1 MAPWWD
7 IPILISLGLLAG
19 GLAGLLGIG
28 GGLIFAP
35 VLLWLNLPPHQ
46 ALATSSFAIVPTAL
60 AGTIVHL
67 QSGRLP
73 TRSALAIGL
82 AGFGSAF
89 LFGGLGGL
97 AAGWVLVAMQT
108 GVYVLLAFTIQE
120 PPQAEVEPDPNAE
133 KVADIDI
140 EKDEKEEIKVPLC
153 PETKETSAPLLAS
166 VGCIAGWTAGML
178 GLGGGLVLVPLM
190 SGPFSVPIHQA
201 IRLSTVAVLC
211 SASAASLQF
220 LHEGRGI
227 PWMGLTLGSVAALAA
242 QWTAKRLDLFDSLVL
257 VRCLRGLAIVLA
269 IDSSRR
275 AIQLI
280 LN

>member
-1 MAPWWD
+1 MVPWWD

-67 QSGRLP
+67 QSGSLP
-73 TRSALAIGL
+73 SRSALAIGL
-82 AGFGSAF
+82 AGFGSAL

-97 AAGWVLVAMQT
+97 AAGWMLLAMQT
-108 GVYVLLAFTIQE
+108 SVYVLLAFSIKE
-120 PPQAEVEPDPNAE
+120 PPQAETNEEEDEDEERETVEDTEIQKE
-133 KVADIDI
+133 KQ
-140 EKDEKEEIKVPLC
+140 LC
-153 PETKETSAPLLAS
+153 SETEETSAPLLAG

-190 SGPFSVPIHQA
+190 SGPFAVPIHQA

-242 QWTAKRLDLFDSLVL
+242 QWSARRLDLFDSSVL

-275 AIQLI
+275 AIQLV

>member
-1 MAPWWD
+1 
-7 IPILISLGLLAG
+7 LISLGLLAG
-19 GLAGLLGIG
+19 SLAGLLGIG

-67 QSGRLP
+67 QSGSLP

-82 AGFGSAF
+82 AGFGSA
-89 LFGGLGGL
+89 LIFGRLGGL
-97 AAGWVLVAMQT
+97 AAGWMLLAMQT
-108 GVYVLLAFTIQE
+108 AVYVLLAFSIKE
-120 PPQAEVEPDPNAE
+120 PPKAETDEDEDEDEDAE
-133 KVADIDI
+133 TIEDSGIEQEIEIEI
-140 EKDEKEEIKVPLC
+140 EKPICSE
-153 PETKETSAPLLAS
+153 PEETSAPLLAG

-190 SGPFSVPIHQA
+190 SGPFAVPIHQA

-211 SASAASLQF
+211 SASAASVQF
-220 LHEGRGI
+220 LHQGRGI

-242 QWTAKRLDLFDSLVL
+242 QWTARRLDLFDSSVL

-275 AIQLI
+275 AIQLV

>member
-1 MAPWWD
+1 MLPWWD

-67 QSGRLP
+67 QSGSLP
-73 TRSALAIGL
+73 SRSALAIGL
-82 AGFGSAF
+82 AGFGSAL

-97 AAGWVLVAMQT
+97 AAGWMLLAMQT
-108 GVYVLLAFTIQE
+108 SVYVLLAFSIKE
-120 PPQAEVEPDPNAE
+120 PPQAETNEEEDEDEERETVEDTEIQKE
-133 KVADIDI
+133 KQ
-140 EKDEKEEIKVPLC
+140 LC
-153 PETKETSAPLLAS
+153 SETEETSAPLLAG

-190 SGPFSVPIHQA
+190 SGPFAVPIHQA

-242 QWTAKRLDLFDSLVL
+242 QWSARRLDLFDSSVL

-275 AIQLI
+275 AIQLV

>member
-1 MAPWWD
+1 M
-7 IPILISLGLLAG
+7 ISLGLLAG

-67 QSGRLP
+67 QSGSLP
-73 TRSALAIGL
+73 SRSALAIGL
-82 AGFGSAF
+82 AGFGSAL

-97 AAGWVLVAMQT
+97 AAGWMLLAMQT
-108 GVYVLLAFTIQE
+108 SVYVLLAFSIKE
-120 PPQAEVEPDPNAE
+120 PPQAETNEEEDEDEERETVEDTEIQKE
-133 KVADIDI
+133 KQ
-140 EKDEKEEIKVPLC
+140 LC
-153 PETKETSAPLLAS
+153 SETEETSAPLLAG

-190 SGPFSVPIHQA
+190 SGPFAVPIHQA

-242 QWTAKRLDLFDSLVL
+242 QWSARRLDLFDSSVL

-275 AIQLI
+275 AIQLV

>member
-1 MAPWWD
+1 
-7 IPILISLGLLAG
+7 
-19 GLAGLLGIG
+19 LAGLLGIG

-35 VLLWLNLPPHQ
+35 LLLWLNLPPHQ

-67 QSGRLP
+67 QSGSLP

-97 AAGWVLVAMQT
+97 VAGWVLLAMQT
-108 GVYVLLAFTIQE
+108 AVYVLLAFTIKE
-120 PPQAEVEPDPNAE
+120 PPKAEAEPDPNRE
-133 KVADIDI
+133 TVTGIEI
-140 EKDEKEEIKVPLC
+140 EKENKEEITKPVC
-153 PETKETSAPLLAS
+153 SETEETSAPLLAG

-190 SGPFSVPIHQA
+190 SGPFAVPIHRA

-242 QWTAKRLDLFDSLVL
+242 QWSARRLDLFDSSVL

-275 AIQLI
+275 AIQLV

>member
-1 MAPWWD
+1 MVPWWD

-19 GLAGLLGIG
+19 SLAGLLGIG

-67 QSGRLP
+67 QSGSLP

-82 AGFGSAF
+82 AGFGSALIF
-89 LFGGLGGL
+89 GAVGGLT
-97 AAGWVLVAMQT
+97 AGWMLLAMQT
-108 GVYVLLAFTIQE
+108 AVYVLLAFSIKEPTKTETNEDIVEDAETVEDAGTKQE
-120 PPQAEVEPDPNAE
+120 
-133 KVADIDI
+133 I
-140 EKDEKEEIKVPLC
+140 EKSLC
-153 PETKETSAPLLAS
+153 SEPEETSAPLLAG

-190 SGPFSVPIHQA
+190 SGPFAVPIHQA

-227 PWMGLTLGSVAALAA
+227 PWMGLTLGSVAALSA
-242 QWTAKRLDLFDSLVL
+242 QWTAKRLDLFDSSVL

-275 AIQLI
+275 VIQLV

>member
-1 MAPWWD
+1 M
-7 IPILISLGLLAG
+7 ISLGLLAG
-19 GLAGLLGIG
+19 GLAGFLGIG

-67 QSGRLP
+67 QNGRLP

-97 AAGWVLVAMQT
+97 AAGWVLLAMQT
-108 GVYVLLAFTIQE
+108 AVYVLLAFTIKE
-120 PPQAEVEPDPNAE
+120 TPQSEAKQDLNAE
-133 KVADIDI
+133 TVKGIDKEI
-140 EKDEKEEIKVPLC
+140 EEKKEIKDPLC
-153 PETKETSAPLLAS
+153 SETEETSAPLLAG

-190 SGPFSVPIHQA
+190 SGPFAVPIHQA

-220 LHEGRGI
+220 LHAGRGI

-242 QWTAKRLDLFDSLVL
+242 QWTARRLDLFEPSVL
-257 VRCLRGLAIVLA
+257 VRCLRALAIVLA

-275 AIQLI
+275 AIQLV

>member
-1 MAPWWD
+1 MVPWWD

-19 GLAGLLGIG
+19 SLAGLLGIG

-67 QSGRLP
+67 QSGSLP

-82 AGFGSAF
+82 AGFGSA
-89 LFGGLGGL
+89 LIFGRLGGL
-97 AAGWVLVAMQT
+97 AAGWMLLAMQT
-108 GVYVLLAFTIQE
+108 AVYVLLAFSIKE
-120 PPQAEVEPDPNAE
+120 PPKAETDEDEDAE
-133 KVADIDI
+133 TIEDSEIEQEIEI
-140 EKDEKEEIKVPLC
+140 EKPICSE
-153 PETKETSAPLLAS
+153 PEETSAPLLAG

-190 SGPFSVPIHQA
+190 SGPFAVPIHQA

-211 SASAASLQF
+211 SASAASVQF
-220 LHEGRGI
+220 LHQGRGI

-242 QWTAKRLDLFDSLVL
+242 QWTARRLDLFDSSVL

-275 AIQLI
+275 AIQLV

>member
-1 MAPWWD
+1 MVPWWD
-7 IPILISLGLLAG
+7 VPILISLGLLAG

-35 VLLWLNLPPHQ
+35 LLLWLNLPPHQ

-60 AGTIVHL
+60 AGTIVHF
-67 QSGRLP
+67 QSGSLP
-73 TRSALAIGL
+73 IRSALAIGL

-97 AAGWVLVAMQT
+97 AAGWVLLAMQT
-108 GVYVLLAFTIQE
+108 AVYLLLAFTIKE
-120 PPQAEVEPDPNAE
+120 PPKAEAEPDPNRE
-133 KVADIDI
+133 TVTGIEI
-140 EKDEKEEIKVPLC
+140 EKEKKEEITKPVC
-153 PETKETSAPLLAS
+153 SETEETSAPLLAG

-190 SGPFSVPIHQA
+190 SGPFAVPIHRA

-242 QWTAKRLDLFDSLVL
+242 QWSAKRLDLFDSSVL
-257 VRCLRGLAIVLA
+257 IRCLRGLAIVLA
-269 IDSSRR
+269 VDSSRR
-275 AIQLI
+275 AIQLA

>member
-1 MAPWWD
+1 MPWWD
-7 IPILISLGLLAG
+7 IPILIGLGLLAG

-35 VLLWLNLPPHQ
+35 LLLWLNLPAHQ

-67 QSGRLP
+67 QSGSLP

-82 AGFGSAF
+82 AGFGSAL

-97 AAGWVLVAMQT
+97 AAGWMLLAMQT
-108 GVYVLLAFTIQE
+108 AVYVLLAFSIKE
-120 PPQAEVEPDPNAE
+120 PPQAETEPEPKTESGHQAKTE
-133 KVADIDI
+133 R
-140 EKDEKEEIKVPLC
+140 EEPLSSDT
-153 PETKETSAPLLAS
+153 EETSAPLLAG

-190 SGPFSVPIHQA
+190 SGPFAVPIHQA

-227 PWMGLTLGSVAALAA
+227 PWMGLTLGSVAAVAA
-242 QWTAKRLDLFDSLVL
+242 QWSARRLDLFDSSVL

>member
-1 MAPWWD
+1 MPWWD

-67 QSGRLP
+67 QSGSLP

-89 LFGGLGGL
+89 LFGGLAGL
-97 AAGWVLVAMQT
+97 AAGWVLLAMQT
-108 GVYVLLAFTIQE
+108 AIYVLLAFTIKEQ
-120 PPQAEVEPDPNAE
+120 PKAEAQPDLNR
-133 KVADIDI
+133 
-140 EKDEKEEIKVPLC
+140 EKDTGIDLETENEKETTEPVYL
-153 PETKETSAPLLAS
+153 ETEETSAPLLAG

-190 SGPFSVPIHQA
+190 SGPFAVPIHRA

-227 PWMGLTLGSVAALAA
+227 PLMGLTLGSVAALAA
-242 QWTAKRLDLFDSLVL
+242 QWSARRLDLFDSSVL

-275 AIQLI
+275 AIQLV

>member
-1 MAPWWD
+1 MPWWD
-7 IPILISLGLLAG
+7 VPILISLGLLAG
-19 GLAGLLGIG
+19 SLAGLLGIG

-46 ALATSSFAIVPTAL
+46 AIATSSFAIVPTAL

-67 QSGRLP
+67 QSGSLP

-82 AGFGSAF
+82 AGFGSA
-89 LFGGLGGL
+89 LIFGGLGGL
-97 AAGWVLVAMQT
+97 AAGWMLLAMQT
-108 GVYVLLAFTIQE
+108 TVYVLLAFSIKE
-120 PPQAEVEPDPNAE
+120 PPKAERNEDEVEDAE
-133 KVADIDI
+133 KVEDAEIEQEI
-140 EKDEKEEIKVPLC
+140 EKPLC
-153 PETKETSAPLLAS
+153 SEQEETSAPLLAG

-190 SGPFSVPIHQA
+190 SGPFAVPIHQA

-227 PWMGLTLGSVAALAA
+227 PWMGLILGSVAAVAA
-242 QWTAKRLDLFDSLVL
+242 QWTARSLDLFDSTVL

-275 AIQLI
+275 TIQLL

>member
-1 MAPWWD
+1 MVPWWD

-35 VLLWLNLPPHQ
+35 LLLWLNLPPHQ

-67 QSGRLP
+67 QSGSLP

-97 AAGWVLVAMQT
+97 AAGWVLLAMQT
-108 GVYVLLAFTIQE
+108 AVYVLLAFTIKE
-120 PPQAEVEPDPNAE
+120 PPKAEAEPDPNRE
-133 KVADIDI
+133 TVTGIEI
-140 EKDEKEEIKVPLC
+140 EKENKEEITKPVC
-153 PETKETSAPLLAS
+153 SETEETSAPLLAG

-190 SGPFSVPIHQA
+190 SGPFAVPIHRA

-242 QWTAKRLDLFDSLVL
+242 QWSAKRLDLFDSSVL
-257 VRCLRGLAIVLA
+257 IRCLRGLAIVLA

-275 AIQLI
+275 AIQLA

>member
-1 MAPWWD
+1 MLPWWD

-60 AGTIVHL
+60 AGTIVHF
-67 QSGRLP
+67 QSGSLP
-73 TRSALAIGL
+73 IRSALVIGL

-97 AAGWVLVAMQT
+97 AAGWVLLAMQT
-108 GVYVLLAFTIQE
+108 AVYVLLAFTIKE
-120 PPQAEVEPDPNAE
+120 PPKAEAEPDPNRE
-133 KVADIDI
+133 TVTGIEI
-140 EKDEKEEIKVPLC
+140 EKENKEEITKPVC
-153 PETKETSAPLLAS
+153 SETEETSAPLLAG

-190 SGPFSVPIHQA
+190 SGPFAVPIHRA

-242 QWTAKRLDLFDSLVL
+242 QWSARRLDLFDSSVL
-257 VRCLRGLAIVLA
+257 VRCLRGLAVVLA

-275 AIQLI
+275 AIQLV

>member
-1 MAPWWD
+1 MLPWWD
-7 IPILISLGLLAG
+7 IPLLISLGLLAG

-35 VLLWLNLPPHQ
+35 LLLWLNLPPHQ

-67 QSGRLP
+67 QSGSLP

-97 AAGWVLVAMQT
+97 AAGWVLLAMQT
-108 GVYVLLAFTIQE
+108 AVYVLLAFTIKE
-120 PPQAEVEPDPNAE
+120 PPKAEAEPDPNRE
-133 KVADIDI
+133 TVTGIEI
-140 EKDEKEEIKVPLC
+140 EKENKEEITKPVC
-153 PETKETSAPLLAS
+153 SETEETSAPLLAG

-190 SGPFSVPIHQA
+190 SGPFAVPIPRA

-242 QWTAKRLDLFDSLVL
+242 QWSARRLDLFDSSVL

-269 IDSSRR
+269 VDSSRR
-275 AIQLI
+275 AIQLA

>member
-1 MAPWWD
+1 MVPWWD

-35 VLLWLNLPPHQ
+35 VLLWLNLPTHQ

-67 QSGRLP
+67 QSGSLP

-82 AGFGSAF
+82 AGFGSA
-89 LFGGLGGL
+89 LIFGRLGGL
-97 AAGWVLVAMQT
+97 ATGWMLLAMQT
-108 GVYVLLAFTIQE
+108 SVYVLLAFSIKE
-120 PPQAEVEPDPNAE
+120 PPQAETNEAEEEETVEDAE
-133 KVADIDI
+133 I
-140 EKDEKEEIKVPLC
+140 E
-153 PETKETSAPLLAS
+153 ETSAPLLAG

-190 SGPFSVPIHQA
+190 SGPFAVPIHQA

-242 QWTAKRLDLFDSLVL
+242 QWTARRLDLFDSAVL

-269 IDSSRR
+269 IDSTRR

>member
-1 MAPWWD
+1 MPWWD
-7 IPILISLGLLAG
+7 IPILIGLGLLAG

-35 VLLWLNLPPHQ
+35 LLLWLNLPAHQ

-67 QSGRLP
+67 QSGSLP

-82 AGFGSAF
+82 AGFGSAL

-97 AAGWVLVAMQT
+97 AAGWMLLAMQT
-108 GVYVLLAFTIQE
+108 AVYVLLAFSIKE
-120 PPQAEVEPDPNAE
+120 PPQAETEPEPEPEPKTESGHQAE
-133 KVADIDI
+133 T
-140 EKDEKEEIKVPLC
+140 EREEPLSSDT
-153 PETKETSAPLLAS
+153 EETSAPLLAG

-190 SGPFSVPIHQA
+190 SGPFAVPIHQA

-227 PWMGLTLGSVAALAA
+227 PWMGLTLGSVAAVAA
-242 QWTAKRLDLFDSLVL
+242 QWSARRLDLFDSSVL

-275 AIQLI
+275 AIQLV